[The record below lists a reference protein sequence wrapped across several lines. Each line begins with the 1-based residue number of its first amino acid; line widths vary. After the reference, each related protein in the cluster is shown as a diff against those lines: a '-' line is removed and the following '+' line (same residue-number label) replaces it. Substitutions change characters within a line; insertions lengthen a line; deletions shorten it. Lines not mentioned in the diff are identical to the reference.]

1 MPRWNWTAFWLLSGV
16 LLFNG
21 IPLLVWLTGSEIT
34 TTDLFVFG
42 IIDALALP
50 FLGLFLF
57 ASPIQRWLE
66 TPPRSL
72 PAGQRF
78 NLANSSL
85 VALGVMLCAF
95 GIQPPLWLIGF
106 WLTHSPLDLP
116 ALAVLAA
123 IFLILFPF
131 GLSLILRHV
140 GWAVCTPTDLVVQ
153 RWGRRRVLPYDEI
166 VRLETRWGEPA
177 ALAVRSKHGTLHFST
192 AGKDF
197 SYLYAALDQRLSV
210 RELTLPTWPWEL
222 RLQPTFWRSLIGGIA
237 ALVGFFALLTAGAL
251 AEGANPQ
258 MGAFMAVI
266 VGLFAI
272 GGAVGTLNPG
282 QPLWL
287 RCTADRI
294 EARYLWRRRSWDMHT
309 LVEIQPHFGQGSQ
322 ARQLVTVTLLFAQE
336 PSLILQARRATE
348 FGYPLEQI
356 YKALRQLYR

>member
-1 MPRWNWTAFWLLSGV
+1 MRRRSETFWLGIGL

-34 TTDLFVFG
+34 ATDLFVFG
-42 IIDALALP
+42 IIDALVLP

-57 ASPIQRWLE
+57 AAPIQRRLE

-72 PAGQRF
+72 PVGQRF
-78 NLANSSL
+78 SLANHSL

-106 WLTHSPLDLP
+106 WLTHSPLDLSV
-116 ALAVLAA
+116 LVVLAA

-140 GWAVCTPTDLVVQ
+140 GWLVCTEESLIIQ
-153 RWGRRRVLPYDEI
+153 RWGHRQTLAYREI
-166 VRLETRWGEPA
+166 TTLETSHGEPPS
-177 ALAVRSKHGTLHFST
+177 LLLRS
-192 AGKDF
+192 AGKTLRLSVAASDF
-197 SYLYAALDQRLSV
+197 SHLYAALDRRLGV
-210 RELTLPTWPWEL
+210 RAPTLPTFPWEL
-222 RLQPTFWRSLIGGIA
+222 RLQPAFWRSLIGGIV
-237 ALVGFFALLTAGAL
+237 ALVGFFALLTIGAL
-251 AEGANPQ
+251 VEGANPQ
-258 MGAFMAVI
+258 IGVWVAVI

-272 GGAVGTLNPG
+272 GGTVGTLNPG

-287 RCTADRI
+287 CCTADRI
-294 EARYLWRRRSWDMHT
+294 EARYLWRRRSWDAHT
-309 LVEIQPHFGQGSQ
+309 IVEIQPHFGQGSQ
-322 ARQLVTVTLLFAQE
+322 AKQLVDVTLLFAQD
-336 PSLILQARRATE
+336 PSLVLQARRATE